1 MYTECPTCFTMF
13 KVTTAQLKSAEGRV
27 RCGNCDNV
35 FNAIAYLTD
44 EVPAEA
50 QLKAGGAASAPAVGP
65 DFDSIS
71 MPNEGGRDV
80 ASTIERSSSPA
91 PKAPKMAAAAISAAD
106 LNSQSVAYRP
116 DSDPFADALGSSTQ
130 PAAGRARASIKSE
143 AAVESTSAFDL
154 GAFSEP
160 SKGKPDSMAPKS
172 RIPVIDDL
180 EEPESAEQFVL
191 EELKGSG
198 GRKFGGLPANMGWA
212 LLIGVLVIGL
222 LGQFVYFKRA
232 DLNKYATGRIAVDAV
247 CSAISS
253 FKSCE
258 TAPQRDLQAIELVER
273 DVRPHP
279 STKGALLVTATIR
292 NKAEFAQPY
301 PELELSFSDI
311 NQKLLAQ
318 RKFKAEEYLAPE
330 LDIGAGMKPSLPIR
344 VQIELVDPGPEA
356 VNFEFN
362 FR

>member
-1 MYTECPTCFTMF
+1 MF

-50 QLKAGGAASAPAVGP
+50 LAKVDSGASAPADRPQFESV
-65 DFDSIS
+65 S
-71 MPNEGGRDV
+71 MPSTGDRDV
-80 ASTIERSSSPA
+80 ASTVEPTSI
-91 PKAPKMAAAAISAAD
+91 PKPKTPKMAASAFSAAE
-106 LNSQSVAYRP
+106 LNPQSAYRP
-116 DSDPFADALGSSTQ
+116 DDDAFAAALGSSSQ
-130 PAAGRARASIKSE
+130 PASGRPRVSAKSE
-143 AAVESTSAFDL
+143 AAAESLSAFDL

-180 EEPESAEQFVL
+180 EEPDSAEQFVL

-198 GRKFGGLPANMGWA
+198 GRKFGGLPANIGWA

-232 DLNKYATGRIAVDAV
+232 DLNKYATGRMAVDAV

-292 NKAEFAQPY
+292 NKAEFTQPY

-330 LDIGAGMKPSLPIR
+330 LNIGAGMKPSLPIR